1 VWAELRR
8 ELEDVGISAVVV
20 EERHD
25 FIIDWLKNALADGL
39 PEENTRV
46 VGADDAG
53 ISSLTL
59 ITDESIRIRSPTPIS
74 DEGISIRNI
83 TPTNDVEKFVFLCL
97 HILPLKIID
106 LLHVFSFSSS
116 STICV
121 EKKLD
126 KFITEAQ
133 TGMREEFMM
142 SVSDVAATI
151 QSPDVWAAALRHE
164 LEDVG
169 ISVVDPEERHDFIRE
184 KEKENS
190 KGGFWWRGRER
201 RDEENELTR
210 KIGAHSVDIST
221 QD

>member
-1 VWAELRR
+1 
-8 ELEDVGISAVVV
+8 
-20 EERHD
+20 
-25 FIIDWLKNALADGL
+25 
-39 PEENTRV
+39 
-46 VGADDAG
+46 
-53 ISSLTL
+53 
-59 ITDESIRIRSPTPIS
+59 
-74 DEGISIRNI
+74 
-83 TPTNDVEKFVFLCL
+83 
-97 HILPLKIID
+97 
-106 LLHVFSFSSS
+106 
-116 STICV
+116 
-121 EKKLD
+121 
-126 KFITEAQ
+126 
-133 TGMREEFMM
+133 MREEFMM